1 MTISLEVLLKDSAYK
16 LGQFKP
22 AHINA
27 LQAAITL
34 KDASEK
40 PTPYLACLDAWQ
52 AHQAHAGRG
61 YPPALCRG

>member
-40 PTPYLACLDAWQ
+40 PTPYLACLGTWQ
-52 AHQAHAGRG
+52 AQLAPTGRG
-61 YPPALCRG
+61 YPPAIRRG